1 MVNAARVQFMT
12 FPPHSNPLPQG
23 EGTVR
28 VRDASAT
35 LPGGAWHFT
44 AKHHNCRYL
53 SLITF
58 PTISFIPNL
67 FKLSY

>member
-28 VRDASAT
+28 VRDASGT
-35 LPGGAWHFT
+35 LPGGAALAGAT
-44 AKHHNCRYL
+44 R
-53 SLITF
+53 
-58 PTISFIPNL
+58 P
-67 FKLSY
+67 